1 MTESKNLMITM
12 AKKPAKRPKKA
23 VLKCPHCKKTGF
35 NTEKGFKQH
44 VSRFC
49 KLAKGPTP
57 PSEEETRVG
66 MADNL
71 NKILDPNTDQNF
83 TEMKDEVLN
92 IVQGRPSIGRPTV
105 MTDLTLQKLRFAF
118 ILGCTD
124 SEACFLS
131 GICDATLYNYQNE
144 HPEFLE
150 EKEALKN
157 YKKIRARIT
166 ILRYINHPEMAKW
179 YLELK
184 ANTEF
189 SRRTIS
195 TGEVLNGT
203 MTPERAKRATEIM
216 EAFDPNIPIRINN
229 DQQKSIA

>member
-1 MTESKNLMITM
+1 M
-12 AKKPAKRPKKA
+12 AKKPTKRPKKT
-23 VLKCPHCKKTGF
+23 VLKCEHCKKTGF
-35 NTEKGFKQH
+35 KSESGLTRHAKL
-44 VSRFC
+44 FC
-49 KLAKGPTP
+49 KLANGPEL
-57 PSEEETRVG
+57 PSEAEVRVG
-66 MADNL
+66 MADNI

-83 TEMKDEVLN
+83 TEMKEEVMTL
-92 IVQGRPSIGRPTV
+92 VQGRSSAGRPTV
-105 MTDLTLQKLRFAF
+105 MTELTLQKLRFAF

-166 ILRYINHPEMAKW
+166 VLRYINHPEMAKW

-195 TGEVLNGT
+195 TGEMIHGI

-216 EAFDPNIPIRINN
+216 ESFDPNIAVRINN